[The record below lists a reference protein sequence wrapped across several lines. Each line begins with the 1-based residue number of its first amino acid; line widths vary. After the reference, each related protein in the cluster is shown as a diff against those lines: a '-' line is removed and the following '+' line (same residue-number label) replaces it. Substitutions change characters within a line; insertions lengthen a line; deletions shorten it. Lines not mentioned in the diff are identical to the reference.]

1 MSFSVQYNRCEA
13 EALCNCIGD
22 VEPAERGHHRE
33 YPVSWRGWA
42 SAGLRRW
49 RRAVAVLTDSEC
61 GQRTPSP
68 PAEHC
73 TPPWPNGFRGGAGG
87 DVWPNRVDF
96 AWSQIAKPELTN
108 VQVLSQPPF
117 RRTQMSADRYPDRRV
132 FAWQP
137 RVTGA
142 RSRAS
147 ALCRAA
153 STGAAMGPWTE
164 RLR

>member
-33 YPVSWRGWA
+33 YPVPWRGWA

-49 RRAVAVLTDSEC
+49 RRVVVLTDPNVAKDTEPSGGSSRSRGPTDFGAALAGTF
-61 GQRTPSP
+61 GQIGWIRVVANREARAYERPGTK
-68 PAEHC
+68 PAPFQE
-73 TPPWPNGFRGGAGG
+73 NA
-87 DVWPNRVDF
+87 DV
-96 AWSQIAKPELTN
+96 
-108 VQVLSQPPF
+108 
-117 RRTQMSADRYPDRRV
+117 RRSYPDRRV

-137 RVTGA
+137 CVTGA

-153 STGAAMGPWTE
+153 SGAKGPWTE